1 MVLALVRLP
10 IRVQSNIG
18 IIRAGVARGLGSNA
32 IQDLIRSTG
41 QPGVRRQDLLQGIRH
56 VRGIAESGSR
66 IRSVGLDRFPDPS
79 RIEQARG
86 PMLSNFSYDVRV
98 RAFDRRQGRVVD
110 RFITIRSDTNLTPRQ
125 IQEEAQNALDEAPDE
140 AESGQL
146 SEVVSIIV
154 IGARRR

>member
-1 MVLALVRLP
+1 MVLTATRLTG
-10 IRVQSNIG
+10 RVQSNIG

-41 QPGVRRQDLLQGIRH
+41 QPGIRRRDLLQGIRH

-66 IRSVGLDRFPDPS
+66 VRFVGFDRFPDPS
-79 RIEQARG
+79 RFEQARG

-98 RAFDRRQGRVVD
+98 RAFDGRQGAVVD
-110 RFITIRSDTNLTPRQ
+110 RFITIRSDKNLTPRQ
-125 IQEEAQNALDEAPDE
+125 IQEEAQRALEEAPDE

-146 SEVVSIIV
+146 SEVSSITIV
-154 IGARRR
+154 GARRR